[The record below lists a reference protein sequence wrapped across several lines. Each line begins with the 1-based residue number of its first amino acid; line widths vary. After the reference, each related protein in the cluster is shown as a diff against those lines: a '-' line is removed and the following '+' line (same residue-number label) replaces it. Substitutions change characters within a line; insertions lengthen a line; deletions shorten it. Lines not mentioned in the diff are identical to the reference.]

1 MKTWLQSEKVKENSK
16 GWKKKTF
23 GAKTG
28 SRLRHIQI
36 AGRREKKKDAF
47 RTCEADVA
55 KEQIHISER
64 QKELMT
70 EDKDEE
76 RTAKTRKQAS
86 RDKQTHTVY
95 FNTFKWTKV

>member
-36 AGRREKKKDAF
+36 AGRREKKKDVF

-70 EDKDEE
+70 EDEDEE

-86 RDKQTHTVY
+86 RDKRSFSSADQL
-95 FNTFKWTKV
+95 FQENKK